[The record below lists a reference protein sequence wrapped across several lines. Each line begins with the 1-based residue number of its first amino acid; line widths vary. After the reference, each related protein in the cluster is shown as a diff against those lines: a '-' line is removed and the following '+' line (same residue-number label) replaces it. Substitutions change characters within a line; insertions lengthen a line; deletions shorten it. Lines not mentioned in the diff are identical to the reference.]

1 VSSKQGQAI
10 KLAGE
15 EAEQRTVASIKRFF
29 EEYMDEDVGDLKAK
43 LLLDFFLEEVGPSVY
58 NGAVNDAQAI
68 MQERAVD
75 LDGVCYHDEFGYW
88 P

>member
-1 VSSKQGQAI
+1 MSSKQGQAI

-15 EAEQRTVASIKRFF
+15 AEQRAVASIKRFF
-29 EEYMDEDVGDLKAK
+29 EEHMDEDVGDLKAK

-68 MQERAVD
+68 LQERVVD